1 MCHSGIY
8 RSAWKGYSANFAF
21 WVFSEVLLHDHV
33 LDGAG
38 SGLAGGALVFLV
50 LWGLSS
56 AFSVRAVG
64 PNVAVKAM
72 DGSGRVLGTSEA
84 VET

>member
-1 MCHSGIY
+1 
-8 RSAWKGYSANFAF
+8 
-21 WVFSEVLLHDHV
+21 VLLHDHV

-38 SGLAGGALVFLV
+38 SGLAGGALVVFLV

-56 AFSVRAVG
+56 AISVRAVG
-64 PNVAVKAM
+64 PYVAVKAM